1 MNRKPDRWRTPLGR
15 WVASYTIPRLT
26 RELAQRGSP
35 VTPKAVY
42 SWVAGRTRPRLPVAL
57 TVVRLSEGSVSLD
70 DICPDTSGAMT
81 R

>member
-1 MNRKPDRWRTPLGR
+1 MKPKLDRWRTPLGR

-42 SWVAGRTRPRLPVAL
+42 AWISGRTRPRLPVAM
-57 TVVRLSEGSVSLD
+57 TVVRLSEGRVSLD
-70 DICPDTSGAMT
+70 DICPDTNRVMT